1 MDGDVVLSVAEGGED
16 KKLPLDGNIASRGI
30 SVRLVSSADDL
41 DAVKSVRSVVWLNDP
56 QGKYREQFDQNDWS
70 CSHVIAFVDDEP
82 VGTLRIR
89 WFGEFARFERMAIR
103 SDYRNYPLFRR
114 LIMFSLGLC
123 RGKGYRS
130 VIGMSRDNT
139 VAFWR
144 RMGGRIV
151 GDPIS
156 YHGYVGIPMRIDL
169 AGNPALGV
177 EWAGHPHFEA
187 ALSRPENE
195 LVA

>member
-1 MDGDVVLSVAEGGED
+1 MDGDVALSVVDEIQEKKVLFGGS
-16 KKLPLDGNIASRGI
+16 IASRGI
-30 SVRLVSSADDL
+30 TVRLVSSADDL
-41 DAVKSVRSVVWLNDP
+41 DAVKSVRSIVWMNDP
-56 QGKYREQFDQNDWS
+56 HAKYREQFDQNDWS
-70 CSHVIAFVDDEP
+70 CSHVIALVDDEP

-89 WFGEFARFERMAIR
+89 WFAGFARFERMAIR
-103 SDYRNYPLFRR
+103 SDYRSYTLFRR

-123 RGKGYRS
+123 RGKGYKS

-151 GDPIS
+151 GESTS
-156 YHGYVGIPMRIDL
+156 YHGYVVIPMRIDL
-169 AGNPALGV
+169 QGDTTLGI
-177 EWAGHPHFEA
+177 EWAGRPEFEA
-187 ALSRPENE
+187 ALSKPENE

>member
-1 MDGDVVLSVAEGGED
+1 MDGDVVLSAAESFAD
-16 KKLPLDGNIASRGI
+16 KKLPFDGNIASRGI
-30 SVRLVSSADDL
+30 TVRLVSCADDL

-56 QGKYREQFDQNDWS
+56 NGKYREQFDQNDWS
-70 CSHVIAFVDDEP
+70 CSHVIALVDDEP

-103 SDYRNYPLFRR
+103 SDYRNFTLFRR

-169 AGNPALGV
+169 EGDPAVGI
-177 EWAGHPHFEA
+177 EWAGRPEFEA
-187 ALSRPENE
+187 ALSKPENE